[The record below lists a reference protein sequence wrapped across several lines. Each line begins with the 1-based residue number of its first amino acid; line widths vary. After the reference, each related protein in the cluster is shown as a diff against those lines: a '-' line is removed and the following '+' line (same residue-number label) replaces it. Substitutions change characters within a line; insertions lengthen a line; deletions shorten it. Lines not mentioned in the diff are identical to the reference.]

1 MRRNVFKIPVQKL
14 NNSSFASSEKIINEE
29 YKRLQITEALIGE
42 TMSSLPENGEW
53 QNQLLKYL
61 YNKLNGELER
71 GNIKGELHLGNVGGD
86 GYSDDAPLIDFIEY
100 YLIDIKFRFV
110 GKPSFKASCK
120 GENIT
125 RLGLVATFSLNL
137 VCMPNTLL
145 SQLYN
150 FIYHEFLHCWQI
162 YKLLINGKKYTTLMP
177 YNIPLRQVPQHLK
190 PYINN
195 INEILYFINILERG
209 AFTSQAIGELKY
221 NYDHNERFAEL
232 PTQEQ
237 MESLFVTKQYSKHIQ
252 GLDFLKEVEQTNFEE
267 GLLEIINVEL
277 GPKTGKT
284 WKTYN
289 SFVDALSRWL
299 ERSYK
304 IYRQKVSKWLQYN
317 HLNECITWF
326 E

>member
-1 MRRNVFKIPVQKL
+1 MRRNIFKIPVQKL

-53 QNQLLKYL
+53 QNKLLKYL
-61 YNKLNGELER
+61 YNKLNGKLEQ

-86 GYSDDAPLIDFIEY
+86 GYSDDAPSIDFIDY

-110 GKPSFKASCK
+110 GEPLFKASCK
-120 GENIT
+120 GENIAG
-125 RLGLVATFSLNL
+125 LGLIASFSLNF

-150 FIYHEFLHCWQI
+150 FVYHEFLHCWQI
-162 YKLLINGKKYTTLMP
+162 YKLSINSKKYTTLTP
-177 YNIPLRQVPQHLK
+177 YNIPSRQVPIQLK
-190 PYINN
+190 PYVDN
-195 INEILYFINILERG
+195 INEILYFTNILERG

-221 NYDHNERFAEL
+221 NYQHNERFAEL

-252 GLDFLKEVEQTNFEE
+252 ELNFLKGAEHTNIEE
-267 GLLEIINVEL
+267 GLLGIINSEL
-277 GPKTGKT
+277 ATQIGRT

-289 SFVDALSRWL
+289 SFVDVLSRRL
-299 ERSYK
+299 KRAYK
-304 IYRQKVSKWLQYN
+304 AYRQKVSKWLQYKR
-317 HLNECITWF
+317 LNECITWF
-326 E
+326 D